1 MTLDVPETGGWAIS
15 VPAMGSLD
23 GKVAL
28 VTGAGSGVGAAIA
41 RRLDAEGATVA
52 VLDGD
57 STGAELASRGLR
69 RGMVV
74 RADVADPIQ
83 VDGAVRAVV
92 DHFGRLDVLVNN
104 TGSGECGPTAAGS
117 TMDITDEQWHAAL
130 AARLDGTFYGTRAAL
145 RAMKGQGSG
154 VIVTVAAECRHLAHH
169 SAVDG
174 AMRGFTAAVARDV
187 APLGILVGGVA
198 PDCADYLVPDDIA
211 AAVLGLL
218 GPDGERLSGQTITTR
233 GTSG

>member
-1 MTLDVPETGGWAIS
+1 MGSVDGGWR
-15 VPAMGSLD
+15 LD

-28 VTGAGSGVGAAIA
+28 VTGAGSGAGAAIA
-41 RRLDAEGATVA
+41 RGLDAAGATVA

-74 RADVADPIQ
+74 RADVTDPVQ

-92 DHFGRLDVLVNN
+92 DHFGRLDLLVSNA
-104 TGSGECGPTAAGS
+104 GACECGPTAAGS

-130 AARLDGTFYGTRAAL
+130 AARLDGTFYATRAAL

-154 VIVTVAAECRHLAHH
+154 VIVTVAAGCGHLAQHG
-169 SAVDG
+169 AVDG
-174 AMRGFTAAVARDV
+174 AVRGFTAAVARDV

-218 GPDGERLSGQTITTR
+218 GPGGERLTGQTITTR

>member
-1 MTLDVPETGGWAIS
+1 M
-15 VPAMGSLD
+15 PAMGSMG

-41 RRLDAEGATVA
+41 RLLDAEGATVA

-57 STGAELASRGLR
+57 STAAELASRVLR

-74 RADVADPIQ
+74 RADVADPVQ

-104 TGSGECGPTAAGS
+104 AGGRECGPVGPGS
-117 TMDITDEQWHAAL
+117 TMDITDEQWHTAL
-130 AARLDGTFYGTRAAL
+130 AEGLDGAFYATRAAV
-145 RAMKGQGSG
+145 RAMKGQGG
-154 VIVTVAAECRHLAHH
+154 GAIVTVAARCGHLAQH

-198 PDCADYLVPDDIA
+198 PDCADFLVPDDIA
-211 AAVLGLL
+211 AAVLEWF
-218 GPDGERLSGQTITTR
+218 GPGGERRSGQTITTR

>member
-1 MTLDVPETGGWAIS
+1 
-15 VPAMGSLD
+15 MGSMD

-28 VTGAGSGVGAAIA
+28 VTGAGSGVGIA
-41 RRLDAEGATVA
+41 VARMLDDEGATVA

-74 RADVADPIQ
+74 SADVSDPVQ

-92 DHFGRLDVLVNN
+92 DHFGRLDVLVTN
-104 TGSGECGPTAAGS
+104 TGGWDCGPAAAGS
-117 TMDITDEQWHAAL
+117 TMDITDEQWHEAL
-130 AARLDGTFYGTRAAL
+130 GVRLDGTFYGTRAAL

-154 VIVTVAAECRHLAHH
+154 AIVTIVADCGHMAHH
-169 SAVDG
+169 SAVEG
-174 AMRGFTAAVARDV
+174 AVRGFTAAVAGDV
-187 APLGILVGGVA
+187 APLGIRVGAVA
-198 PDCADYLVPDDIA
+198 PGCTDFLVPEDIA

-218 GPDGERLSGQTITTR
+218 GPDGAHLSGQTIKTR
-233 GTSG
+233 GTVA